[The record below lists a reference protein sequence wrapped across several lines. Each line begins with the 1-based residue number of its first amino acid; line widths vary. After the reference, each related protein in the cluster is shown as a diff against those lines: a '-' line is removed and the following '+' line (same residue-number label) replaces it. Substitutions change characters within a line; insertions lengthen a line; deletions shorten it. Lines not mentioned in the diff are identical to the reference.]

1 MLGISMSF
9 GALWHARM
17 GLSPRKRRA
26 NDGSVPLKMAELLA
40 DRRGFRRGQ
49 GLAPPWPSVAEPAA
63 DLQMTLGL
71 LLYLWLS
78 PWSRA
83 FFHNPRVG
91 CQDSSLRFFG
101 VEHVFGM
108 LIAIALL
115 HVGQE
120 RAQRRAAARDK
131 RRQVF
136 WFTLSALLLMA
147 ASVPWPFMPYPRPL
161 IRGV

>member
-1 MLGISMSF
+1 MTLYTTVLFTHSALRWVVLALALAVCARSGLGYWRERPWTRAHA
-9 GALWHARM
+9 GLHKALV
-17 GLSPRKRRA
+17 S
-26 NDGSVPLKMAELLA
+26 
-40 DRRGFRRGQ
+40 
-49 GLAPPWPSVAEPAA
+49 AA

-91 CQDSSLRFFG
+91 LSDSSLRFFG

-108 LIAIALL
+108 LIAITLL

-131 RRQVF
+131 QRQVF
-136 WFTLSALLLMA
+136 WFTLATLLLIA

-161 IRGV
+161 LRGV